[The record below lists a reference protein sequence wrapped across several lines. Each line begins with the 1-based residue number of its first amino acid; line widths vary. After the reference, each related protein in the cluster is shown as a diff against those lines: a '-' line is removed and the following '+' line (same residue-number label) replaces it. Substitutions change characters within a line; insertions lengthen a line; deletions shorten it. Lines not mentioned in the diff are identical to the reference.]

1 MSIKAD
7 ITCCVFFEHC
17 KNYHIPSHHVAR
29 AVPHDGGVEVVH
41 VGVVLAQPIRGEY
54 LHSPPITAHLALL
67 RLDPV
72 VPHHHAQRRVQG
84 QARRLLPGLGRGPSV
99 QSCKLCLTTESY
111 NTRASQTGGFKDLCF
126 VNKNPPFRQ
135 RQLV

>member
-1 MSIKAD
+1 MKAA
-7 ITCCVFFEHC
+7 
-17 KNYHIPSHHVAR
+17 HHVAG

-54 LHSPPITAHLALL
+54 PRSQPITAHLALL

-84 QARRLLPGLGRGPSV
+84 QARRLLPGLRRGPSI
-99 QSCKLCLTTESY
+99 QSVLTSHVSY
-111 NTRASQTGGFKDLCF
+111 
-126 VNKNPPFRQ
+126 V
-135 RQLV
+135 

>member
-1 MSIKAD
+1 MPSSNIVK
-7 ITCCVFFEHC
+7 TT
-17 KNYHIPSHHVAR
+17 IPAHHVAR

-54 LHSPPITAHLALL
+54 LHSPPIAAHLVLL

-84 QARRLLPGLGRGPSV
+84 QARRLLPGLGRGPSI
-99 QSCKLCLTTESY
+99 QSCKLCLTFDDGE
-111 NTRASQTGGFKDLCF
+111 
-126 VNKNPPFRQ
+126 FRDN
-135 RQLV
+135 RDGHRE